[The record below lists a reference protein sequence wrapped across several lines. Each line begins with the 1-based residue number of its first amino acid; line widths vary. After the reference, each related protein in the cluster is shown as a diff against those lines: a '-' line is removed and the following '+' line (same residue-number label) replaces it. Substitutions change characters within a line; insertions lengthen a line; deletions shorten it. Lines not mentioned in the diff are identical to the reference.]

1 MPKTAVL
8 FILAFILAACGAPP
22 PAPIKPETQKFTQP
36 FTLRVLDSMD
46 RPVTLAK
53 VKLTAKK
60 GHPQG
65 PAEYETDKFGQ
76 IKIAWWPEVVNYT
89 AGSQSRDEVFD
100 LLSRVEY
107 SIIKEGFFPAKGIIE
122 VKARGRRLYDPNL
135 QTLSREPILSLRTET
150 VVLRRLGEVYG
161 GNLTKMPPD
170 SPLIKQLSAFFND
183 MVFVAPHLGVK
194 FAWPTFVLDQ
204 KKLTMQFIW
213 QGASWANL
221 GHAPLIG
228 QVTASSLL
236 PLARAVGEE
245 LNQLPG
251 VEKVALQVVS
261 ETTPPDDPHALPGK
275 TTITMTAPLNAYSAL
290 AINQVSPDLF
300 IQKNP
305 PSITVKNPPRSASPK
320 PTQSAGPNSPGNTGS
335 ETPQNAGPNASG
347 NPAPTPPG
355 STDSEPPAASNPA
368 SPAETK

>member
-1 MPKTAVL
+1 MRKTAVL
-8 FILAFILAACGAPP
+8 LILAFVLAACGAPP
-22 PAPIKPETQKFTQP
+22 PAPIKPEKQKFTQP
-36 FTLRVLDSMD
+36 FVLRVLDSMD
-46 RPVTLAK
+46 RPVAMSK
-53 VKLTAKK
+53 VKLTAKN
-60 GHPQG
+60 GRPQG

-107 SIIKEGFFPAKGIIE
+107 SIIKKGFFPAKGIIE

-161 GNLTKMPPD
+161 GSLAKRPPD
-170 SPLIKQLSAFFND
+170 SALIKQLSAFFND

-194 FAWPTFVLDQ
+194 FAWPAFVLDQ
-204 KKLTMQFIW
+204 KKLTIQFTW
-213 QGASWANL
+213 QGASWAGL

-228 QVTASSLL
+228 QVTAGSLL
-236 PLARAVGEE
+236 PLARATGEE
-245 LNQLPG
+245 LSQLPD
-251 VEKVALQVVS
+251 VENVALQVVS

-275 TTITMTAPLNAYSAL
+275 TTISMTAPLKAFIGL
-290 AINQVSPDLF
+290 AANQVSSDAF
-300 IQKNP
+300 IQKYP

-320 PTQSAGPNSPGNTGS
+320 PAQSAGPNSSGS
-335 ETPQNAGPNASG
+335 AGSGPPQNAGPNSSG
-347 NPAPTPPG
+347 SNATTPPS
-355 STDSEPPAASNPA
+355 STSAEPPAVPKPA
-368 SPAETK
+368 SQPEIK